1 MTLSTSF
8 PAPQRVV
15 MADQMWPMALLFAG
29 LSAVAVAG
37 LVVDDRLFNGVA
49 VWAKPLKFALSFVM
63 FFATIALVTDRLSA
77 AVRGGLAVRLIV
89 LVLIAA
95 SVFETGYIFL
105 MAGRGEAS
113 HFNDSSA
120 LTSLMYSLM
129 GAAIAVFMLAV
140 GVLGVVV
147 GRDRGAAFGPGLRA
161 GVALGFLASMV
172 LTMLIG
178 FTLGGNGGHFVGVPE
193 PGARVLP
200 LFGWSA
206 SVGDLRPA
214 HFLALHAMQALP
226 LLGWMLDRAGVVR
239 GQAQPVRGHLWLGLG
254 LAVYVALTLAVF
266 GQALA
271 GLPLIALSAL

>member
-8 PAPQRVV
+8 PAPQRAGL
-15 MADQMWPMALLFAG
+15 ADQMWPMVLLFAG
-29 LSAVAVAG
+29 MSAIAVAG
-37 LVVDDRLFNGVA
+37 LMVDDRLFNGVA
-49 VWAKPLKFALSFVM
+49 VWAKPLKFALSFVL

-147 GRDRGAAFGPGLRA
+147 VGRDRGAAMGPGLRA

-172 LTMLIG
+172 LTMAVG
-178 FTLGGNGGHFVGVPE
+178 FTLGGNGGHFVGVPG

-200 LFGWSA
+200 IFGWSA

-226 LLGWMLDRAGVVR
+226 LLGWMLDRVGAVR
-239 GQAQPVRGHLWLGLG
+239 AQPVRGHLWLGLG
-254 LAVYVALTLAVF
+254 LAVYVALTLALF
-266 GQALA
+266 AQALA
-271 GLPLIALSAL
+271 GLPLIALSAP